1 MTLSTSD
8 FGAFHAQRVHIEL
21 QRVQTWLGE
30 LSLSQTV
37 TLNPRGGK

>member
-1 MTLSTSD
+1 MSIAITT
-8 FGAFHAQRVHIEL
+8 QRVHIEL

-30 LSLSQTV
+30 LSLFQTV

>member
-1 MTLSTSD
+1 MSMAITV
-8 FGAFHAQRVHIEL
+8 QRVHIEL

-30 LSLSQTV
+30 LSLSQKV